1 MCSHDFSMRA
11 LSLFLESCSWD
22 DDDGVVIVF
31 MFMECRL
38 DELGANAVM
47 GASFASS
54 SRNDRYLE
62 CGVMMPVLVYL

>member
-1 MCSHDFSMRA
+1 MRA

-22 DDDGVVIVF
+22 DDDDGVVIVL